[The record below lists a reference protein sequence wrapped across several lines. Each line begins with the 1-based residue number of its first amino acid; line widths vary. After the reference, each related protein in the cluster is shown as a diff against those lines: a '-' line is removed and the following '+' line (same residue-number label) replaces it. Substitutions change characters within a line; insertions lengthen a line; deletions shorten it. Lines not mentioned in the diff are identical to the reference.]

1 MTSKVISGAWLIW
14 SHEHT
19 GYWPRNQSGYVTL
32 RDAGRFTLEEA
43 VNILAEANQG
53 MRNGL
58 PEETILPDPR
68 MLSIKEAF

>member
-1 MTSKVISGAWLIW
+1 MVSKIISGAWLIW
-14 SHEHT
+14 SHEHN
-19 GYWPRNQSGYVTL
+19 GYWPRSQSGYVAL

-68 MLSIKEAF
+68 MISINETF